1 MERRERIGH
10 LLGDAEISVALAI
23 RFFGDYGEQ
32 RMKETREH
40 AKKARQKLKQ
50 ALESI
55 DGID

>member
-10 LLGDAEISVALAI
+10 LLGDAEDCVALAI
-23 RFFGDYGEQ
+23 RFFGNHHE
-32 RMKETREH
+32 KELREH
-40 AKKARQKLKQ
+40 VKKARMKLKQ